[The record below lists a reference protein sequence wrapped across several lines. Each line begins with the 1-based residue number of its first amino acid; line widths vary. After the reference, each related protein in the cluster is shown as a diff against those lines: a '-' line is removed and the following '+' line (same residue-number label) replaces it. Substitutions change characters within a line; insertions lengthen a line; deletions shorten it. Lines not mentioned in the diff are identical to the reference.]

1 MGATGGGTPPLWVA
15 IHSCRLGQPAQ
26 TLHMVLVYQGDIDGH
41 VDAHRHVSSILLAI
55 GKAHLV
61 VGRQVYGQRTSIVLH
76 GGQHM
81 RRTNLD
87 GRSMQKIQQCGCRR
101 RRRERT
107 SDFRRQGP
115 ATRQDK
121 ALFSLY
127 GDQTPLF
134 GSNTHG
140 NVHGGQSWVNDN
152 HGFGVD
158 GCGGS
163 GL

>member
-1 MGATGGGTPPLWVA
+1 MGPTGGGTPPLWVA
-15 IHSCRLGQPAQ
+15 IHGCRLCQPAQ
-26 TLHMVLVYQGDIDGH
+26 TLQVALVYQGDIDGH
-41 VDAHRHVSSILLAI
+41 VDAHRHVSSVLLAI

-61 VGRQVYGQRTSIVLH
+61 VGRQVYGQNTSIVLH
-76 GGQHM
+76 GGQDM

-87 GRSMQKIQQCGCRR
+87 GRPMQEIQQCGCRGR
-101 RRRERT
+101 GRT
-107 SDFRRQGP
+107 SDFRRQGA

-127 GDQTPLF
+127 GDQTPCF

-140 NVHGGQSWVNDN
+140 SVHGGQSWVNDN

-158 GCGGS
+158 GCCGS